1 MSFQPLKLRRNHPNS
16 NIIIDINFANNLKT
30 YYHIKLSSKMLRTA
44 TKRRKSVKAAD
55 DAWKE
60 NDSEAEIQ
68 TSTKQVAELE
78 AELNSEEESPR
89 KLKRS
94 PGTSKTSISFPTAM
108 SLDELRRDSTSSI
121 GKPVKVNLIVGAVL
135 FEGRILAE
143 KPKKL
148 SNSSSRSTL
157 VVNYSVSTYFV
168 HIA

>member
-1 MSFQPLKLRRNHPNS
+1 
-16 NIIIDINFANNLKT
+16 
-30 YYHIKLSSKMLRTA
+30 
-44 TKRRKSVKAAD
+44 
-55 DAWKE
+55 
-60 NDSEAEIQ
+60 
-68 TSTKQVAELE
+68 
-78 AELNSEEESPR
+78 
-89 KLKRS
+89 
-94 PGTSKTSISFPTAM
+94 M